1 MDLQGAEL
9 LNASVFLAHP
19 GQCAIN
25 SRNKPLSTQPAEQKH
40 NYGIESMDSES
51 EKVACPLWF
60 IKPERNGTTNCECGD
75 AWGGIINCDESSWQ
89 VFILSCYCVT
99 YSEDMNNTA
108 VLGACFQDCFYGK
121 IGYPI
126 RFFYPIYLN
135 WMTVSVKFTTEK
147 GSFAA
152 SVKMG

>member
-1 MDLQGAEL
+1 MEVLRLFVVCLKLVTLILSFPHCGSSHQLEDVIYVDCINGTLDTACWAEGADLPCASLEVDLQGAEL

-60 IKPERNGTTNCECGD
+60 IQLP
-75 AWGGIINCDESSWQ
+75 
-89 VFILSCYCVT
+89 
-99 YSEDMNNTA
+99 
-108 VLGACFQDCFYGK
+108 
-121 IGYPI
+121 
-126 RFFYPIYLN
+126 
-135 WMTVSVKFTTEK
+135 
-147 GSFAA
+147 
-152 SVKMG
+152 